1 MLSCISIEMHDEGL
15 NMSAPTAMLHIRID
29 EETKLQAQQTL
40 KLMGLSVSDA
50 VRIFLT
56 RVVVEQAIPFEV
68 RVPNAQTVQAMNE
81 AEAMIQAKQATFNS
95 AVELFDDLEK
105 NS

>member
-1 MLSCISIEMHDEGL
+1 
-15 NMSAPTAMLHIRID
+15 MSAPTAMLHIRID